1 MGGQSHLDMYAIN
14 KLKPCQATIT
24 ILAAHRP
31 TDRPLYAG
39 LETALENLNS
49 SLPHSHHLAVQR
61 TQTVFRPPFFAFL
74 HWRRNVS
81 PNFKN
86 NIFVESGECFF
97 LAMAPLATSRLGPPL
112 RATCRLSVLSLLSI
126 CLSAYLPVKFNLL
139 RLAVCLSVCPF
150 NCPVCISVSVPYLYL
165 CPSVVVYLSTNLAPT
180 STTNERTNEP
190 L

>member
-1 MGGQSHLDMYAIN
+1 MYAIH

-39 LETALENLNS
+39 LETALETLSS

-61 TQTVFRPPFFAFL
+61 TQTVFRPPPFFAFL
-74 HWRRNVS
+74 HWRRNIS
-81 PNFKN
+81 PNFKST
-86 NIFVESGECFF
+86 IFVESVFF
-97 LAMAPLATSRLGPPL
+97 FGHGPPWP
-112 RATCRLSVLSLLSI
+112 RLVWVLLSEPPVA
-126 CLSAYLPVKFNLL
+126 CLSYHFCPSVCLHTCLSSFNLL
-139 RLAVCLSVCPF
+139 RLVVCLSVCPF
-150 NCPVCISVSVPYLYL
+150 NCPVRISVSVPCLYL

-180 STTNERTNEP
+180 STTNERTDEP